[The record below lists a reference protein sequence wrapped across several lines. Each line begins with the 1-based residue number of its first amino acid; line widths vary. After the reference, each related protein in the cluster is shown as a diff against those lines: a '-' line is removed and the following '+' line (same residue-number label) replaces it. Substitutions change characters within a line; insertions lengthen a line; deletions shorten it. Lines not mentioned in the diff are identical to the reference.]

1 MTVIKNGN
9 FYLIQSNEMS
19 IICVTSDKI
28 YRLYLPN
35 KKEEEYQ
42 YRFLGVEYLS
52 QSPEKVL
59 ISFTT

>member
-35 KKEEEYQ
+35 KKEEYQ

-59 ISFTT
+59 ISFAT